1 MVVRS
6 TSQPPFEASPPSYIC
21 PLIGDLDMRG
31 RLQIPREMKI
41 DEVFCN
47 TFKVL
52 RHELGHD
59 RPRDSRPMWQQRQ
72 SADSDFCRALVA
84 NGYLSEAQM
93 QHAAQRYRLGRSRD
107 GGVIFWQIDTTG
119 SIFDGKIMYYRP
131 DCHRDH
137 QRHPQ
142 WVSNRLKRYY
152 LEDDAELMAS
162 IPSYHCLFGTHLLT
176 GERLTVNGERL
187 NNNHEPIT
195 LNPEPTVA
203 VVEAEKTAVILSEH
217 YPAYLWLA
225 AGGLFELTA
234 DKLFPLRH
242 HRVVLFPDTDPDL
255 KAYTRW
261 YEVAQETRR
270 LYGCDISVSPLLEQ
284 RATPEQKQRKIDLV
298 DYLFETQKHE
308 E

>member
-1 MVVRS
+1 
-6 TSQPPFEASPPSYIC
+6 
-21 PLIGDLDMRG
+21 
-31 RLQIPREMKI
+31 MKFS
-41 DEVFCN
+41 ELFPY
-47 TFKVL
+47 TFKAL

-59 RPRDSRPMWQQRQ
+59 RPCDSRPMWQQRQ

-119 SIFDGKIMYYRP
+119 GIFDGKIMYYGP

-137 QRHPQ
+137 KRHPQ

-162 IPSYHCLFGTHLLT
+162 IPSYHCLFGTHLLM
-176 GERLTVNGERL
+176 EDVRCKMAD
-187 NNNHEPIT
+187 
-195 LNPEPTVA
+195 VA

-234 DKLFPLRH
+234 DKLFPLRR
-242 HRVVLFPDTDPDL
+242 HRIVLFPDTDPNL
-255 KAYTRW
+255 TAYTRW
-261 YEVAQETRR
+261 YEVAREARR
-270 LYGCDISVSPLLEQ
+270 LYGCNITVSPLLELS
-284 RATPEQKQRKIDLV
+284 ATPEQKQRKIDLV
-298 DYLFETQKHE
+298 DYLFKQ
-308 E
+308 

>member
-1 MVVRS
+1 MEDVRS
-6 TSQPPFEASPPSYIC
+6 KMEELLSH
-21 PLIGDLDMRG
+21 
-31 RLQIPREMKI
+31 
-41 DEVFCN
+41 
-47 TFKVL
+47 TFKTL
-52 RHELGHD
+52 NHELGHD
-59 RPRDSRPMWQQRQ
+59 CPKDNRPMWQQRQ

-93 QHAAQRYRLGRSRD
+93 QHAALRYRLGVSRD

-119 SIFDGKIMYYRP
+119 SIFDGKIMYYDP

-137 QRHPQ
+137 KRHPQ

-152 LEDDAELMAS
+152 LKDNAELMAS
-162 IPSYHCLFGTHLLT
+162 IPSYHCLFGTHLLM
-176 GERLTVNGERL
+176 EDVRCKMAD
-187 NNNHEPIT
+187 
-195 LNPEPTVA
+195 VA

-255 KAYTRW
+255 TAYTRW
-261 YEVAQETRR
+261 YEVAHEARR
-270 LYGCDISVSPLLEQ
+270 LYGLNISVSPLLEQ
-284 RATPEQKQRKIDLV
+284 RATPEQKLRKIDLV
-298 DYLFETQKHE
+298 DYLFKK
-308 E
+308 

>member
-1 MVVRS
+1 
-6 TSQPPFEASPPSYIC
+6 
-21 PLIGDLDMRG
+21 
-31 RLQIPREMKI
+31 MKFS
-41 DEVFCN
+41 ELFPY
-47 TFKVL
+47 TFKAL

-59 RPRDSRPMWQQRQ
+59 RPSDSRPMWQQRQ

-119 SIFDGKIMYYRP
+119 GIFDGKIMYYDP

-137 QRHPQ
+137 KRHPQ

-152 LEDDAELMAS
+152 LKDDAELMVS
-162 IPSYHCLFGTHLLT
+162 IPSYHCLYGTHLLM
-176 GERLTVNGERL
+176 EDVRCKMAD
-187 NNNHEPIT
+187 
-195 LNPEPTVA
+195 VA
-203 VVEAEKTAVILSEH
+203 VVEAEKTAVIMSEH
-217 YPAYLWLA
+217 FPQYLWLA

-242 HRVVLFPDTDPDL
+242 RRIVLFPDTDPDL
-255 KAYTRW
+255 TAYTRW
-261 YEVAQETRR
+261 YEVAQEARR
-270 LYGCDISVSPLLEQ
+270 LYGCNISVSPLLEQ

-298 DYLFETQKHE
+298 DYLFETPKHE
-308 E
+308 VL

>member
-1 MVVRS
+1 MK
-6 TSQPPFEASPPSYIC
+6 
-21 PLIGDLDMRG
+21 L
-31 RLQIPREMKI
+31 REL
-41 DEVFCN
+41 FPY
-47 TFKVL
+47 TFKAL

-84 NGYLSEAQM
+84 NGYLTEAQM
-93 QHAAQRYRLGRSRD
+93 QHAAERYRLGRSRD

-119 SIFDGKIMYYRP
+119 SIFDGKIMYYRA

-137 QRHPQ
+137 LRHPQ
-142 WVSNRLKRYY
+142 WVSNSLKRYY
-152 LEDDAELMAS
+152 LKDYKEGKVEEDKKLIAS
-162 IPSYHCLFGTHLLT
+162 IPSHHCLFGTHLLT

-203 VVEAEKTAVILSEH
+203 VVEAEKTAVIMSEH
-217 YPAYLWLA
+217 FPQYLWLA

-242 HRVVLFPDTDPDL
+242 HRIILFPDTDPDL
-255 KAYTRW
+255 TAYTRW
-261 YEVAQETRR
+261 YEVAGEARR
-270 LYGCDISVSPLLEQ
+270 LYGLNISVSPLLEQ
-284 RATPEQKQRKIDLV
+284 RATPEQKQCKIDLV
-298 DYLFETQKHE
+298 DYLFETPKHE
-308 E
+308 VL